1 MGYSK
6 PRKFPNMGKI
16 RKEIL
21 MKNNIASERVRL
33 GLSQETLAVKLG
45 VSRDSVK
52 DWESGET
59 AIRST
64 MLIRMADLF
73 DCSLD
78 YLMARSDERLIKGA
92 AA

>member
-1 MGYSK
+1 
-6 PRKFPNMGKI
+6 
-16 RKEIL
+16 

-33 GLSQETLAVKLG
+33 GLSQEALATKLG

-64 MLIRMADLF
+64 ALIRMADLF

-78 YLMARSDERLIKGA
+78 YLMARSDERLMKRA
-92 AA
+92 VA